1 MQTIPLYRY
10 IRPDGG
16 ISVSVMKPDV
26 EYTYRYR
33 LIADEGKAITD
44 GTTTAT
50 CVDVE
55 IPNGWTEIEAPE
67 EDIGLNDESQYAEAG
82 KILMGVMK

>member
-16 ISVSVMKPDV
+16 VSVSVTKPDT
-26 EYTYRYR
+26 EYAYRYR
-33 LIADEGKAITD
+33 LIADDGKAITD
-44 GTTTAT
+44 GTITTT
-50 CVDVE
+50 CIDVE
-55 IPNGWTEIEAPE
+55 TANGWTEIEAPE
-67 EDIGLNDESQYAEAG
+67 EDIDLNNESQYAEAG